1 MSNIKKLI
9 EKFSSNFDF
18 NKLVNIVDYIQ
29 PTKYIVSSQNYD
41 NSYSTPVLT
50 PGKSFILGYTN
61 EKEGIYEANQ
71 NNPIILFD
79 DFTCSFHWVD
89 FPFKIKS
96 SASKIIIPINK
107 NKINFRYVYF
117 AMKEIKINISEH
129 KRQWIQNFSNI
140 SIPIPPLEIQNE
152 IVRILDKYTEL
163 EKELEKE
170 LELRTR
176 QYDYYRN
183 KLFVDFVNFEYNP
196 LWKVTNWNK
205 KFNNVEKNKQQKIT
219 KFLSVSA
226 KKLKELLVEEGNIK
240 LLSTGI
246 FDGYTNE
253 LLANNFICEGEVIT
267 LPEGGNANIKYW
279 NGKFVNSLNLIATS
293 SNDNL
298 YSLKFI
304 YYFLIFKNKWIENQY
319 RGSNVKHPNMA
330 EILELKIPI
339 PSFKK
344 QQKIVEIL
352 DKFSNI
358 INNLENGI
366 PKEIELRKKQ
376 YLYWR
381 NKLLSF

>member
-1 MSNIKKLI
+1 M
-9 EKFSSNFDF
+9 F
-18 NKLVNIVDYIQ
+18 VN
-29 PTKYIVSSQNYD
+29 
-41 NSYSTPVLT
+41 
-50 PGKSFILGYTN
+50 
-61 EKEGIYEANQ
+61 
-71 NNPIILFD
+71 
-79 DFTCSFHWVD
+79 
-89 FPFKIKS
+89 
-96 SASKIIIPINK
+96 
-107 NKINFRYVYF
+107 
-117 AMKEIKINISEH
+117 
-129 KRQWIQNFSNI
+129 
-140 SIPIPPLEIQNE
+140 
-152 IVRILDKYTEL
+152 
-163 EKELEKE
+163 
-170 LELRTR
+170 
-176 QYDYYRN
+176 
-183 KLFVDFVNFEYNP
+183 FVNFEYNP

-267 LPEGGNANIKYW
+267 LPEDDNANIKYW
-279 NGKFVNSLNLIATS
+279 KSKFVNSLNLIATS

>member
-1 MSNIKKLI
+1 MLKKT
-9 EKFSSNFDF
+9 
-18 NKLVNIVDYIQ
+18 NK
-29 PTKYIVSSQNYD
+29 
-41 NSYSTPVLT
+41 
-50 PGKSFILGYTN
+50 
-61 EKEGIYEANQ
+61 
-71 NNPIILFD
+71 
-79 DFTCSFHWVD
+79 
-89 FPFKIKS
+89 
-96 SASKIIIPINK
+96 
-107 NKINFRYVYF
+107 
-117 AMKEIKINISEH
+117 
-129 KRQWIQNFSNI
+129 
-140 SIPIPPLEIQNE
+140 
-152 IVRILDKYTEL
+152 
-163 EKELEKE
+163 
-170 LELRTR
+170 
-176 QYDYYRN
+176 
-183 KLFVDFVNFEYNP
+183 
-196 LWKVTNWNK
+196 
-205 KFNNVEKNKQQKIT
+205 KIT

-226 KKLKELLVEEGNIK
+226 KKLKELLVEEENIK

-267 LPEGGNANIKYW
+267 LPEDDNANIKYW
-279 NGKFVNSLNLIATS
+279 KSKFVNSLNLIATS

-376 YLYWR
+376 YFAPRLIADTSPSHQR
-381 NKLLSF
+381 